1 MLWPA
6 RLILWS
12 VAAAEGAFV
21 ELAAV
26 QAVSVSLVTA
36 AAREDPGRP
45 RHWRAEAAI
54 WTVSMA
60 ALVTATVVGG
70 GHSSYL
76 ALDIS
81 VGVVSV
87 LLVPFLARWPVQ
99 TALLLSVLSA
109 VSPAATP
116 PATMAALIVARWQ
129 RLSLALA
136 VAGTG
141 VAAHLVRGVWRP
153 LNGLPYVW
161 WTVLILVAYAALV
174 GWGTLIRANR
184 ALISSLRERAERAE
198 ADQSRRVAEAR
209 AAERAMIAR
218 EMHDVLAHR
227 LSLLATYAGALA
239 YRPDAPPAQLSS
251 AAEVIRSGVH
261 ESLDELRE
269 VIGVLR
275 DDTLPDLVAGRAP
288 LPGIARLPEL
298 VEESRAAG
306 MSVTT
311 GGPAWPAGDIPQGS
325 SDALGRSLPDALGRT
340 VYRVVQEGLTNAR
353 KHAPGQPVQV
363 TLDGGP
369 GPGLEVAVVNQLGPT
384 QPAETGR
391 AAGRLPGTGTGL
403 IGLTERL
410 ELAGGRLSFGAQG
423 GEFRLRAWLPWPQAA
438 EDSTTQASP
447 TEASPTVA
455 SPTVASPTEASAT
468 EAG

>member
-1 MLWPA
+1 
-6 RLILWS
+6 
-12 VAAAEGAFV
+12 
-21 ELAAV
+21 V
-26 QAVSVSLVTA
+26 QAVSVSLATA

-45 RHWRAEAAI
+45 RRWRAEAAI

-60 ALVTATVVGG
+60 ALVAATVVGG

-76 ALDIS
+76 ALDIA

-87 LLVPFLARWPVQ
+87 LLVPFLARWPVT
-99 TALLLSVLSA
+99 TALLLTALAV

-116 PATMAALIVARWQ
+116 PATMAALIVSRWQ
-129 RLSLALA
+129 RFSLALA

-141 VAAHLVRGVWRP
+141 VAAHLIRYAWRP
-153 LNGLPYVW
+153 LNGLPYFW

-174 GWGTLIRANR
+174 GWGTLLRANR
-184 ALISSLRERAERAE
+184 ALITSLRERAERAE

-239 YRPDAPPAQLSS
+239 YRPDAPPAQLSR

-275 DDTLPDLVAGRAP
+275 DDTLPDLAAGRAP
-288 LPGIARLPEL
+288 LPDLARLPEL

-306 MSVTT
+306 MSVTA
-311 GGPAWPAGDIPQGS
+311 GGPAWPTAGIPQG
-325 SDALGRSLPDALGRT
+325 LPDALGRT

-369 GPGLEVAVVNQLGPT
+369 GPGLQVAVVNQLS
-384 QPAETGR
+384 QPLTPDAAR

-410 ELAGGRLSFGAQG
+410 ELAGGRLSFGAQD
-423 GEFRLRAWLPWPQAA
+423 GEFRLCAWLPWPQAA
-438 EDSTTQASP
+438 EGGTAPGSA
-447 TEASPTVA
+447 
-455 SPTVASPTEASAT
+455 TEASAT

>member
-1 MLWPA
+1 MAVL
-6 RLILWS
+6 
-12 VAAAEGAFV
+12 VA
-21 ELAAV
+21 
-26 QAVSVSLVTA
+26 
-36 AAREDPGRP
+36 
-45 RHWRAEAAI
+45 
-54 WTVSMA
+54 
-60 ALVTATVVGG
+60 ATVVGG
-70 GHSSYL
+70 SHGAYL
-76 ALDIS
+76 ALDIT
-81 VGVVSV
+81 VGVISV
-87 LLVPFLARWPVQ
+87 LLVPFLARWPVPV
-99 TALLLSVLSA
+99 ALVLSALAA

-116 PATMAALIVARWQ
+116 PATMAVLIVSRWQ

-141 VAAHLVRGVWRP
+141 IAAHLIRGAWRP
-153 LNGLPYVW
+153 LNGLPYFW
-161 WTVLILVAYAALV
+161 WTILILVTYAALV
-174 GWGTLIRANR
+174 GWGTLLRANR

-239 YRPDAPPAQLSS
+239 YRPDAPPAQLSR

-275 DDTLPDLVAGRAP
+275 DDTLPDLAAGRTP
-288 LPGIARLPEL
+288 LPGLARLPEL

-306 MSVTT
+306 MSVTA
-311 GGPAWPAGDIPQGS
+311 GGPAWPADGAAWPADGAPPG
-325 SDALGRSLPDALGRT
+325 LPDALGRT

-369 GPGLEVAVVNQLGPT
+369 RAGLEVAVVNQLN
-384 QPAETGR
+384 PALPPEALG
-391 AAGRLPGTGTGL
+391 AAGRVPGTGTGL

-410 ELAGGRLSFGAQG
+410 ELAGGRLSFGARD
-423 GEFRLRAWLPWPQAA
+423 GEFRLRAWLPWPPAA
-438 EDSTTQASP
+438 DEST
-447 TEASPTVA
+447 TEASA
-455 SPTVASPTEASAT
+455 AEGSAT